1 MNHPLEKRHETCE
14 AELGAALASIEKT
27 REALA
32 EARRTAFALESQD
45 GQAPDAAVGRARRQ
59 ITRAEKALRELGDR
73 HAKLAGEELATRYA
87 LAEEELKRER
97 RANEELKEQETSL
110 AARLDLARGQ
120 LAVAEARLK
129 DEGAKARRLVLGPLK
144 TYVEGGA
151 KEALA
156 IVTKAKR
163 KVRELTDQLARV
175 SGERAASTARLA
187 FLTARLEETL
197 GLGESHLRALDGS
210 PEKIRAALADPH
222 VTADRAGVED
232 LLAKWEAGISETI
245 AGSVYGGP
253 TRTVTFYV
261 REVRIFYWF
270 DNGAIAAR
278 AIFGCDDGRGTEW
291 PRSLKHVTFD
301 DAGTRRQLE
310 AERAGRAS

>member
-14 AELGAALASIEKT
+14 EELTSTLTTNEET

-45 GQAPDAAVGRARRQ
+45 GKVPDAAVGRARRE
-59 ITRAEKALRELGDR
+59 IKYAEKALRELGDR

-110 AARLDLARGQ
+110 AARYALAEGQ
-120 LAVAEARLK
+120 LAEAEAGLREL
-129 DEGAKARRLVLGPLK
+129 GGRGRRLVLGPLK
-144 TYVEGGA
+144 TYLESGA

-175 SGERAASTARLA
+175 RTERAASTARLA
-187 FLTARLEETL
+187 FLAARLEETL

-210 PEKIRAALADPH
+210 PEEIRQALADPH
-222 VTADRAGVED
+222 VTADRAGIED
-232 LLAKWEAGISETI
+232 LLAKWEAGISEII
-245 AGSVYGGP
+245 AASVYGGP
-253 TRTVTFYV
+253 ARPVTFYV

-270 DNGAIAAR
+270 DNGQIAAR
-278 AIFGCDDGRGTEW
+278 VIFAADDGRGTEW
-291 PRSLKHVTFD
+291 PRSLRHANFD
-301 DAGTRRQLE
+301 DAGTRRLLE
-310 AERAGRAS
+310 AERAGAPS

>member
-14 AELGAALASIEKT
+14 AELTAALASITKT
-27 REALA
+27 QDLLA
-32 EARRTAFALESQD
+32 EARRTAFALENQD
-45 GQAPDAAVGRARRQ
+45 GEADDAAIGRARRQ

-87 LAEEELKRER
+87 LTEEELKRER

-110 AARLDLARGQ
+110 TTRLALAAGQ
-120 LAVAEARLK
+120 LAAAETGLREL
-129 DEGAKARRLVLGPLK
+129 GGRGRRLVLGPLK
-144 TYVEGGA
+144 THVEGGA

-163 KVRELTDQLARV
+163 KVKELTDQLTRV
-175 SGERAASTARLA
+175 RTERAASTARLT
-187 FLTARLEETL
+187 FLAARLEETL

-210 PEKIRAALADPH
+210 PEQIRAALADPH
-222 VTADRAGVED
+222 VTADRAAIDD
-232 LLAKWEAGISETI
+232 LLTGWKAGLTETLP
-245 AGSVYGGP
+245 ASVYGGP
-253 TRTVTFYV
+253 ARTVTFFV
-261 REVRIFYWF
+261 RSARIYYWF
-270 DNGAIAAR
+270 DSGALGPHVIFAA
-278 AIFGCDDGRGTEW
+278 DDGRGTEW
-291 PRSLKHVTFD
+291 SRSLKHVTFD

>member
-14 AELGAALASIEKT
+14 AELGAALASITKT

-45 GQAPDAAVGRARRQ
+45 GTGDDAALGRARRQ

-87 LAEEELKRER
+87 LTEEELRRER
-97 RANEELKEQETSL
+97 RANEELRDQETSL
-110 AARLDLARGQ
+110 TARLDLARRQ
-120 LAVAEARLK
+120 LAEAEARLK
-129 DEGAKARRLVLGPLK
+129 DQGARGRRLMVGPLRWH
-144 TYVEGGA
+144 VEAGA
-151 KEALA
+151 KEARA
-156 IVTKAKR
+156 VVKKAAKR
-163 KVRELTDQLARV
+163 VEELEPELARV
-175 SGERAASTARLA
+175 RTERAASTARLA
-187 FLTARLEETL
+187 FLAARLEETL
-197 GLGESHLRALDGS
+197 GLGESYLRALDGS

-222 VTADRAGVED
+222 VTVDRAGIED
-232 LLAKWEAGISETI
+232 LLTGWKAGLTETLP
-245 AGSVYGGP
+245 ASVYGGP
-253 TRTVTFYV
+253 ARTVTFYV
-261 REVRIFYWF
+261 REARIYYWF
-270 DNGAIAAR
+270 DTGALGPHVIFAA
-278 AIFGCDDGRGTEW
+278 DDGRGTEW